1 LPRQRTARFVG
12 DVELNEHQHERN
24 LGKEIEPMFETPLT
38 VVGHIVNDLQRRKV
52 GDQEVI
58 KFRVASNSRRRT
70 GDGSWEPGNSLF
82 ITVNCWG
89 KLVTG
94 VGAALGKGAPVIV
107 VGHVYTSEYEDRD
120 GNRRS
125 SLEMR
130 ATSVG
135 PDLSRVIV
143 RIEKPGYTG
152 PDADPGAAAVAAAA
166 GAADEDPAANDDQ
179 VQSGDAADGP
189 SPLPLSA

>member
-1 LPRQRTARFVG
+1 
-12 DVELNEHQHERN
+12 
-24 LGKEIEPMFETPLT
+24 MFETPLT

-52 GDQEVI
+52 GDQEVV

-70 GDGSWEPGNSLF
+70 SDGGWEPGNSLF

-89 KLVTG
+89 RLVTG

-120 GNRRS
+120 GIRRS

-143 RIEKPGYTG
+143 RIEKPAYTG
-152 PDADPGAAAVAAAA
+152 PSAGDLPAATGTGSA
-166 GAADEDPAANDDQ
+166 GAADAPA
-179 VQSGDAADGP
+179 SAADSVSDVVVDDAITGHN
-189 SPLPLSA
+189 PLPISA

>member
-1 LPRQRTARFVG
+1 
-12 DVELNEHQHERN
+12 
-24 LGKEIEPMFETPLT
+24 MFETPLT
-38 VVGHIVNDLQRRKV
+38 VVGHIVNDPARRKV
-52 GDQEVI
+52 GDQEVL

-70 GDGSWEPGNSLF
+70 GDGGWEHGHSLF
-82 ITVNCWG
+82 VTVNCWG

-125 SLEMR
+125 SVEMR
-130 ATSVG
+130 ATAVG

-152 PDADPGAAAVAAAA
+152 PSAGQEIQNAGTHADAVDVGSEDPLA
-166 GAADEDPAANDDQ
+166 GEDPAGA
-179 VQSGDAADGP
+179 GDGTAEEAPP
-189 SPLPLSA
+189 SVPARA

>member
-1 LPRQRTARFVG
+1 
-12 DVELNEHQHERN
+12 
-24 LGKEIEPMFETPLT
+24 MFETPLT
-38 VVGHIVNDLQRRKV
+38 VVGHIVNDPARRKV
-52 GDQEVI
+52 GDQEVL

-70 GDGSWEPGNSLF
+70 GDGGWEHGHSLF
-82 ITVNCWG
+82 VTVNCWG

-125 SLEMR
+125 SVEMR
-130 ATSVG
+130 ATAVG

-152 PDADPGAAAVAAAA
+152 PAATEATTPPADAPDTAGEDAD
-166 GAADEDPAANDDQ
+166 
-179 VQSGDAADGP
+179 ADGGE
-189 SPLPLSA
+189 SADTGPLPLTA

>member
-1 LPRQRTARFVG
+1 
-12 DVELNEHQHERN
+12 
-24 LGKEIEPMFETPLT
+24 MFETPLT
-38 VVGHIVNDLQRRKV
+38 VVGHIVNDPQRRKV
-52 GDQEVI
+52 GDQELI

-70 GDGSWEPGNSLF
+70 ADGGWEPGNSLF

-107 VGHVYTSEYEDRD
+107 AGHVYTSEYEDRD

-130 ATSVG
+130 AISVG

-152 PDADPGAAAVAAAA
+152 PDAEPAPVAAAGEA
-166 GAADEDPAANDDQ
+166 TDEVPAVDEP
-179 VQSGDAADGP
+179 VQSGDATGGP
-189 SPLPLSA
+189 GPLPLSA